1 MRALY
6 SLVSRARTVCAL
18 GQTTMTFV
26 RTGPSALTPVQ
37 LFLLGCGLCLILRM
51 LVPSPPL
58 SGSNRAIFLDR
69 LCSLIA
75 AAAVIALTATDTTGS
90 CVLVG
95 RLALGLMSFDGHI
108 R

>member
-69 LCSLIA
+69 LCNLIA
-75 AAAVIALTATDTTGS
+75 AAAITSLTVADTAGS
-90 CVLVG
+90 WVSVA
-95 RLALGLMSFDGHI
+95 RLALGM
-108 R
+108 